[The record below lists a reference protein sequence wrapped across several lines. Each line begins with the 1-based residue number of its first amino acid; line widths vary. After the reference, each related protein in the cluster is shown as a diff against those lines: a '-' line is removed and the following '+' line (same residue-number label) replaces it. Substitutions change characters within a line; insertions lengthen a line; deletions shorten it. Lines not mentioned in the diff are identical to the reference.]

1 MATFDTQTVGS
12 DVAPSYS
19 PTLEIENDIIEVN
32 LGDGYAQRLRSG
44 LNSTK
49 RKYTLSF
56 NNRDKTTTD
65 NILAFLEDPTKGDGG
80 AKAFTY
86 NPPYGTTGKFTCQN
100 PLVEL
105 ASANLYNISL
115 VFKEVFEV

>member
-1 MATFDTQTVGS
+1 MATFDTTTVGS

-19 PTLEIENDIIEVN
+19 PRLEIENDIIEVN

-49 RKYTLSF
+49 RKYTLTF

-65 NILAFLEDPTKGDGG
+65 NILAFLADPTKGDGG

-86 NPPYGTTGKFTCQN
+86 NPPYGTSGKFTCQN